1 MPKNVK
7 EQVLTILNKYKGE
20 YKSGEELASDI
31 GVSRTA
37 VWKAINTLREQGFNI
52 QGSTKSGYILSSDT
66 DILDKEA
73 IAASLS
79 EGAAAF
85 YEIECVKEIDSTN
98 DELKRRAFSYEKE
111 GLTIIAESQT
121 KGKGRRGRSFFSPN
135 NTGLYLSVLLRPDL
149 SVEDSVLITTLAS
162 VAGARAVEDVN
173 SSLKPGDVK
182 IKWVNDLF
190 LEGKKISGIL
200 TEGNIS
206 METGKLDYAVLGI
219 GFNLEIPEGTWPSD
233 IADTAGSI
241 FNKKAPAG
249 TRNALATAF
258 LNLFLDYYKKLPKL
272 DYLDEYRNRQLTID
286 KNIRVITAAGER
298 KAKCL
303 GVNDRCELM
312 VRFDGESEDTTLNS
326 GEISIRM

>member
-1 MPKNVK
+1 MSKNVK

-37 VWKAINTLREQGFNI
+37 VWKAINSLREQGFNI

-66 DILDKEA
+66 DILDKET

-79 EGAAAF
+79 TDAWAF
-85 YEIECVKEIDSTN
+85 YKIECVKEIDSTN
-98 DELKRRAFSYEKE
+98 DELKRRVFSYEKE

-149 SVEDSVLITTLAS
+149 SIEDSVLITTLAS
-162 VAGARAVEDVN
+162 VAGAKAVEQVN
-173 SSLKPGDVK
+173 ASLKPGDVK

-190 LEGKKISGIL
+190 LDNKKISGIL

-219 GFNLEIPEGTWPSD
+219 GFNIESPEVSWPSD
-233 IADTAGSI
+233 IAGTAGSI
-241 FNKKAPAG
+241 FDKKAPAG

-272 DYLDEYRNRQLTID
+272 DYLDEYRNRQLSLD

-298 KAKCL
+298 TAKCL
-303 GVNDRCELM
+303 GVNDRCELI
-312 VRFDGESEDTTLNS
+312 VRFDGESRDTTLNS
-326 GEISIRM
+326 GEISIRL